1 MAGKYYRRDGQV
13 LPDNADSAI
22 SDFARAN
29 RNGATE
35 KTVVVEKYD
44 KDGDEWIRECQ
55 IAVEIDADEAN
66 KFFSQNGHL
75 GCEIY
80 FANKNKCAG
89 RTMKDF
95 RIGKRI
101 FKMHASLLDGQD
113 PPHYRHEPDSDEITV
128 VRPASKFEQP
138 GRDLKVRYRYKITTV
153 GKVPRESQHFRDT
166 FISTQD
172 LAYKQCRNLFLFD
185 FRIP

>member
-1 MAGKYYRRDGQV
+1 MVKYC
-13 LPDNADSAI
+13 LDNADSVI
-22 SDFARAN
+22 SDFAGAN

-35 KTVVVEKYD
+35 KTVVVEKYV
-44 KDGDEWIRECQ
+44 KDGNDWVRECQ

-66 KFFSQNGHL
+66 QRLAQNGHL

-89 RTMKDF
+89 RTMKDS

-101 FKMHASLLDGQD
+101 FKMHASLPDGQN

-128 VRPASKFEQP
+128 VHPASEYKQP
-138 GRDLKVRYRYKITTV
+138 GSDLKVMYRCKITTV
-153 GKVPRESQHFRDT
+153 GKKS
-166 FISTQD
+166 
-172 LAYKQCRNLFLFD
+172 
-185 FRIP
+185 